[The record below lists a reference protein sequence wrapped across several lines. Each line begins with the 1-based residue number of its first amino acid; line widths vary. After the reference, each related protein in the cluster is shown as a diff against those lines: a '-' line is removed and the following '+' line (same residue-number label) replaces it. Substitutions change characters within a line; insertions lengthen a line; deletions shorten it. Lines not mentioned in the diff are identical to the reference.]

1 MKEKELYILNK
12 VNQEAGLDLQE
23 AKYEYCRFD
32 AYNNNYIAEIKF
44 REQDYKHTMIEFDKY
59 SFNKEYAKINNKL
72 FLYIVGVKYPKRKIY
87 IFNISDINREGVC
100 NYNWEWKEDLPKTT
114 EFENKDKVW
123 KYVGYINRDLNTSII
138 ELDD

>member
-1 MKEKELYILNK
+1 
-12 VNQEAGLDLQE
+12 
-23 AKYEYCRFD
+23 
-32 AYNNNYIAEIKF
+32 
-44 REQDYKHTMIEFDKY
+44 
-59 SFNKEYAKINNKL
+59 KEYAKINNKL